1 ASGYAAGYYSYLYSE
16 VIAAWVSE
24 WFEDHGGLD
33 RKAGDAFREAILAP
47 GFSIDPMS
55 AIERFFGTRPD
66 VAPLLRR
73 RGLAE
78 PVASEDEPADED
90 APGGPD
96 TEAGDP
102 APTRRTRPPTRRGR
116 RTSPSSMPIMRRS
129 RPRCASAA
137 SNRRSGSSTMP
148 PPRRRRRPRSSTSRS
163 GPSPTAS
170 SSPPQARPCSS

>member
-1 ASGYAAGYYSYLYSE
+1 LDSMPITCRDSE
-16 VIAAWVSE
+16 VSKV
-24 WFEDHGGLD
+24 HGGHA
-33 RKAGDAFREAILAP
+33 REAGDAFREANLAP

-102 APTRRTRPPTRRGR
+102 APDAADPPPDAAGATDEPKQHANHAKVETALRERGIEPQVR
-116 RTSPSSMPIMRRS
+116 VFNDATPTA
-129 RPRCASAA
+129 ASAA
-137 SNRRSGSSTMP
+137 EKLDIEV
-148 PPRRRRRPRSSTSRS
+148 
-163 GPSPTAS
+163 
-170 SSPPQARPCSS
+170 

>member
-1 ASGYAAGYYSYLYSE
+1 QLNEMWRFHPQALPHYAKHIDTGEPMPAELVTALVDSERFGQGFDTIEYLAPAMLDLPWHPPEAGGHIPDVLSFESEVFAASGYAAGYYSYLDAV

-33 RKAGDAFREAILAP
+33 REAGDAFREAILAP

-78 PVASEDEPADED
+78 PVATAD
-90 APGGPD
+90 
-96 TEAGDP
+96 
-102 APTRRTRPPTRRGR
+102 
-116 RTSPSSMPIMRRS
+116 
-129 RPRCASAA
+129 
-137 SNRRSGSSTMP
+137 
-148 PPRRRRRPRSSTSRS
+148 
-163 GPSPTAS
+163 
-170 SSPPQARPCSS
+170 